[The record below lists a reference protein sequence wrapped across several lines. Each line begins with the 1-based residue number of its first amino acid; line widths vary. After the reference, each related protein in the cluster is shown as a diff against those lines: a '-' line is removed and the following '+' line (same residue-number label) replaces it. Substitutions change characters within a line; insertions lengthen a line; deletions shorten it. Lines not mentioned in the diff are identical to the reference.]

1 MTDATRYPLSWP
13 SGWKRTPAN
22 ERQRSDFKESAM
34 IERRHW
40 DGDLR
45 QTVARQV
52 KGSKR
57 VTMPAA
63 RERLLDQLERLGATG
78 DWIVSTNVELTNY
91 GMPRAGRSEPADPGV
106 AVYFQL
112 RDKDRVLA
120 CDRWL
125 TVAENI
131 AAIAA
136 HIDAIRRVD
145 RYGVGTLD
153 QAFAGYD
160 ALPPPGAVAKIPWR
174 KVFGLDE
181 AVTPNRGE
189 LDRLYRQMAQQFHP
203 DLQGGSHDAMAM
215 LNAARDEALQEI
227 EARRG

>member
-13 SGWKRTPAN
+13 AGWKRTPAK
-22 ERQRSDFKESAM
+22 ERQRSDFKEAAM

-78 DWIVSTNVELTNY
+78 DWIVSTNVELTSY
-91 GMPRAGRSEPADPGV
+91 GMPRAGRAEPVDPGV

-174 KVFGLDE
+174 KVFEYADDARPSKVDLQ
-181 AVTPNRGE
+181 AR
-189 LDRLYRQMAQQFHP
+189 YRTMAARFHP
-203 DLQGGSHDAMAM
+203 DLQGGSHEAMAM
-215 LNAARDEALQEI
+215 LNAARDEALKEI
-227 EARRG
+227 G